1 MKMYG
6 DGLSLTIP
14 DVDRTRYLLILGANP
29 AASNGSMLTMGDARA
44 RLRGIRERG
53 GRIVLVD
60 PRRTESADWSDEH
73 HWIRPGGDAAFVL
86 AILHVIFAEDLADVA
101 SLAKSTR
108 GLAALRGCA
117 QRFPPHRVA
126 EAVGIAPA
134 TITRIA
140 RELARAEAAVAYC
153 RVGVCQSELG
163 LVASWL
169 VEALNVV
176 TGNFD
181 RPGGM
186 MFTKPAADIG
196 PLARAAVGN
205 HHGRWRSRVRGLP
218 EFLGSF
224 PSGALLEEMT
234 TPGPGQIRALVTLAG
249 NPVLSIPGGARLA
262 DALARLDAVVSINPY
277 VNETTRHA
285 HVILPPASPLET
297 SHFDLLFNAVSVRNT
312 VSYSEPVL
320 PRSDDALDDYEILT
334 GLAKRLAG
342 RRAGDGATGRTI
354 ERALEKLLPSTDD
367 ALALLFRLGPYG
379 DHFVPGR
386 QGLTLAKVREA
397 PHGIDLGPLVP
408 MGRERVRTPDG
419 RVDLAPEVLLA
430 DVSRVETWLAE
441 RRNGG
446 LLLIGRRHLRSNNS
460 WMHNLRSL
468 VKGPDRSAL
477 LVHPD
482 DAARH
487 GLVEG
492 ATCRVKSRAGEVRA
506 RVAITRDIMPGVV
519 SLPHGYGHAAAADTL
534 HVAGPLP
541 GANINVL
548 TDNVG
553 RADPRQ
559 LDPYGHPRERRARAM
574 TLSRLPLCG
583 AFAVMIAVA
592 SAPGCTSK
600 TNASPPAV
608 NAGPVVTF
616 EESSNDRVADPAE
629 RLLRRRQ
636 LEPLRADVVQL
647 AHRRRFRLGGGL
659 DDRGALPAL
668 EHRERR
674 GHRPDDGA
682 PRRERPQLR
691 HVHGREL
698 QQLERRSTVGLH
710 RGHARE
716 PGHGSGRR
724 AHPRRRGVQLRQHRD
739 AVRARRV
746 PRDQTTKCPPAARP
760 T

>member
-1 MKMYG
+1 MGETRETGETTTHYRVCPLCDAMCGLAINTEDGRVKDIRGDKENVFSRGHICPKGPALRDFHDDPDRLRRPVRRVGSVWEPISSRDALDEAANRLSDVRAKHGADAVAFYVGNPVAHNYAALLGIPILQAALGTKNHYDTNSQDGNPKIFACMKMYG

-60 PRRTESADWSDEH
+60 PGRTESADWSDEH

-262 DALARLDAVVSINPY
+262 DALARLDAVVSIDPY

-548 TDNVG
+548 TDETWVEPILGNSILTG
-553 RADPRQ
+553 
-559 LDPYGHPRERRARAM
+559 
-574 TLSRLPLCG
+574 
-583 AFAVMIAVA
+583 I
-592 SAPGCTSK
+592 
-600 TNASPPAV
+600 
-608 NAGPVVTF
+608 PVSV
-616 EESSNDRVADPAE
+616 E
-629 RLLRRRQ
+629 
-636 LEPLRADVVQL
+636 
-647 AHRRRFRLGGGL
+647 
-659 DDRGALPAL
+659 
-668 EHRERR
+668 
-674 GHRPDDGA
+674 
-682 PRRERPQLR
+682 
-691 HVHGREL
+691 
-698 QQLERRSTVGLH
+698 
-710 RGHARE
+710 RE
-716 PGHGSGRR
+716 P
-724 AHPRRRGVQLRQHRD
+724 
-739 AVRARRV
+739 
-746 PRDQTTKCPPAARP
+746 
-760 T
+760 